1 MERAERLAVWIP
13 VGALGAVALGI
24 VLIPFRSL
32 TSASNLAFVFLAYTI
47 VVAELGGRLAAV
59 GTAVMAALSLNFF
72 LTVPYLSLTIDSPED
87 VFAFV
92 ALAGCGLIAA
102 AFGRRRARFWEA
114 SARASQELGLLRRLV
129 GQVQA
134 GVDLGE
140 ILADL
145 RTAFG
150 FQAVILRDDRD
161 RVLAAAPSEGTPSE
175 GSPVELAFDS
185 FLPVREGRHRFGSR
199 GLRVPDRGGRIRLAT
214 EQGPMSLDMW
224 EGDPRGLDLDQWR
237 TFSIAMAI
245 LGLRLSGAHGR
256 ASA

>member
-1 MERAERLAVWIP
+1 MERAERLAFWIP
-13 VGALGAVALGI
+13 AGALGAVALGI
-24 VLIPFRSL
+24 ALIPLRAV

-47 VVAELGGRLAAV
+47 VVAELGGRFAAV
-59 GTAVMAALSLNFF
+59 VTAVMAALSLNYF
-72 LTVPYLSLTIDSPED
+72 LTVPYLSLTIDTRKD

-102 AFGRRRARFWEA
+102 AFGRRRARLWEA
-114 SARASQELGLLRRLV
+114 STRASEDLSLLRRLV

-134 GVDLGE
+134 GADLGE

-145 RTAFG
+145 RRTFG
-150 FQAVILRDDRD
+150 FKALILRDDHGQ
-161 RVLAAAPSEGTPSE
+161 VLAAVPSEVAPWG

-185 FLPVREGRHRFGSR
+185 FLPVREGRYRFGSR
-199 GLRVPDRGGRIRLAT
+199 GLRVPERGGRIPLVT
-214 EQGPMSLDMW
+214 EHGPMSLDIW

>member
-1 MERAERLAVWIP
+1 
-13 VGALGAVALGI
+13 
-24 VLIPFRSL
+24 
-32 TSASNLAFVFLAYTI
+32 
-47 VVAELGGRLAAV
+47 
-59 GTAVMAALSLNFF
+59 
-72 LTVPYLSLTIDSPED
+72 
-87 VFAFV
+87 
-92 ALAGCGLIAA
+92 
-102 AFGRRRARFWEA
+102 
-114 SARASQELGLLRRLV
+114 
-129 GQVQA
+129 
-134 GVDLGE
+134 
-140 ILADL
+140 
-145 RTAFG
+145 
-150 FQAVILRDDRD
+150 VILRDDRD

-199 GLRVPDRGGRIRLAT
+199 GLRVPERGGRIRLAT